1 MILCL
6 EWRAYAYIG
15 VFYKP
20 IICQMVNSM
29 GQSLLQTSVSEVL
42 SLKQCTTAQDWNIGS
57 HS

>member
-42 SLKQCTTAQDWNIGS
+42 SLKQCTTA
-57 HS
+57 